1 VPPSDHLVTLLIK
14 PGCPHCDDAREVLE
28 RISVELGVAVEER
41 DATLDP
47 TDLEEYGERLPVVLL
62 DGREHGYWDV
72 DEPRLRR
79 DLAR

>member
-1 VPPSDHLVTLLIK
+1 MTLLTR
-14 PGCPHCDDAREVLE
+14 PGCPHCDEAREVLA
-28 RISVELGVAVEER
+28 RLAAELGVPLEER
-41 DATLDP
+41 DATLDAAE
-47 TDLEEYGERLPVVLL
+47 LEEYGERLPVVLL